1 MARQTRQEAREATL
15 SRKAARQAKIRVTAV
30 DWNALAKE
38 LGAGNVAV
46 TR

>member
-15 SRKAARQAKIRVTAV
+15 SRKAARKAKVRVTQV
-30 DWNALAKE
+30 DWDALSRE
-38 LGAGNVAV
+38 LASSVAV